1 MLVLGKVS
9 QMSRL
14 IQMMR
19 QVLNNLN
26 ALSPGIITCIMSA
39 LGTLGKHIERARDK
53 IHALTFNPSWTS

>member
-1 MLVLGKVS
+1 
-9 QMSRL
+9 MSRL

-39 LGTLGKHIERARDK
+39 LGTLRKHIERARDK
-53 IHALTFNPSWTS
+53 THALAFNPSWTS